1 MNIIRPFV
9 DMFWKNDILNLC
21 ATFNLKYALDYTN
34 ELDLYSRNK
43 VRNRLKKLSE
53 ADKEKMYLNYVE
65 ENSKNALLETQIL
78 KLYEE

>member
-1 MNIIRPFV
+1 M
-9 DMFWKNDILNLC
+9 NLC

-53 ADKEKMYLNYVE
+53 TEKEKMYLNYVE
-65 ENSKNALLETQIL
+65 ENLKNALLETQIL

>member
-1 MNIIRPFV
+1 M
-9 DMFWKNDILNLC
+9 NLC
-21 ATFNLKYALDYTN
+21 TTFNLKYALDYTN

-53 ADKEKMYLNYVE
+53 TDKEKMYLNYVE

>member
-1 MNIIRPFV
+1 M
-9 DMFWKNDILNLC
+9 C

-53 ADKEKMYLNYVE
+53 TEKEKMYLNYVE
-65 ENSKNALLETQIL
+65 ENLKNALLETQIL